1 MPRPKSLKSRASS
14 KQGQELG
21 SVDLEPVVPSVQG
34 SRVPSK
40 AKKKKGVKS
49 PQQVGSKVSTVK
61 GSRNPSQLGSGVPIF
76 YNGMGSVVPNSTD
89 NPSRAIAT
97 HPPARDPAQELAL
110 KRRLILKALAEASF
124 YEYVK
129 QAWRVIETVPFKDG
143 RHIRVICGLLQQIS
157 EGKLKDVVLNMPPRH
172 MKSLLVSVL
181 WPTWEWIKRPE
192 EKFLCVSYDKA
203 LAEELGTKARKV
215 IQSEW
220 YQLNWG
226 HVYQLSTDQN
236 AKHSYTNDKNGA
248 RISIQMG
255 GNITGKGGSRLIL
268 DDPNDPSAKPAERA
282 EALAF
287 FSEKLQSRLNDPNNP
302 SLIVQQRTAEDDI
315 TGFVLENKR
324 PEHPFTHVCL
334 PAKYEKDS
342 PSPYDWRTEEGQP
355 LWPEL
360 YPVEA
365 LDRLQRFMDP
375 STIAGQYQ
383 QRPQS
388 KTGGSFDVSQME
400 TVDSIP
406 AGSAYLRAWDFAGT
420 DGAGDWTVGVL
431 LAIAPDGVTY
441 FCDVVREQLR
451 SDDVEQLVKATF
463 EMDGPSVP
471 VCIPQDPGQAGL
483 SQVRHYQLLVIPE
496 ADLRVRKPTGAKEVR
511 WAPLAAQ
518 MRAGLVKMLK
528 GEWNKELVKEL
539 HLCPKGK
546 WDDQADAGSDAYNEI
561 VANGG
566 GALPITDPKR
576 LLNLPRRVATMGRI
590 IDSEEPQRKGPLYL
604 LPKRRG

>member
-1 MPRPKSLKSRASS
+1 MARPSLLKKTKSVGTKDPIKKKTPKKNKDGYFLTD
-14 KQGQELG
+14 G
-21 SVDLEPVVPSVQG
+21 SVKLQPVD
-34 SRVPSK
+34 
-40 AKKKKGVKS
+40 
-49 PQQVGSKVSTVK
+49 
-61 GSRNPSQLGSGVPIF
+61 VPIF
-76 YNGMGSVVPNSTD
+76 YNQKAGSVLESTETHTREGTTGD
-89 NPSRAIAT
+89 SR
-97 HPPARDPAQELAL
+97 PQDPAQLLAV

-129 QAWRVIETVPFKDG
+129 QAWTVLETVPFKDG
-143 RHIRVICGLLQQIS
+143 KHIRVICNLLQQVS
-157 EGKLKDVVLNMPPRH
+157 EGKLGDTVLNMPPRH
-172 MKSLLVSVL
+172 MKSLLVSVF
-181 WPTWEWIKRPE
+181 WPTWEWIHMPQ

-282 EALAF
+282 ETLAF
-287 FSEKLQSRLNDPNNP
+287 FSEKLQSRLNDPSNP

-315 TGFVLENKR
+315 TGFILENKR
-324 PEHPFTHVCL
+324 EEHPFTHVCL
-334 PAKYEKDS
+334 PAEYESDN
-342 PSPYDWRTEEGQP
+342 PSPFDWRTEEGQP

-360 YPVEA
+360 YPTEA
-365 LDRLQRFMDP
+365 LRKLQRFMDP
-375 STIAGQYQ
+375 TTVAGQYQ

-388 KTGGSFDVSQME
+388 KTGGSFDITKLE

-431 LAIAPDGVTY
+431 LAIAPDGIVY
-441 FCDVVREQLR
+441 FCDIVRGQWR
-451 SDDVEQLVKATF
+451 SDDVENMVKLTHQ
-463 EMDGPSVP
+463 MDGPSVP

-483 SQVRHYQLLVIPE
+483 SQVRHYQLTVLPE
-496 ADLRVRKPTGAKEVR
+496 ADLRIRKPTGAKEVR
-511 WAPLAAQ
+511 WSPLAAQ
-518 MRAGLVKMLK
+518 MRAGFVKMLK
-528 GEWNKELVKEL
+528 GEWNKELTKEL

-546 WDDQADAGSDAYNEI
+546 WDDQADAGADAYNEI
-561 VANGG
+561 VESGG
-566 GALPITDPKR
+566 GAVSCLTSRSI
-576 LLNLPRRVATMGRI
+576 LQLPRRVMQAGRI
-590 IDSEEPQRKGPLYL
+590 IEAPEKSNKGPLYL
-604 LPKRRG
+604 LPRRKS